1 MCCVSMLFR
10 VGSVGGVS
18 CSLPLL
24 LLRRGVEKADDAMVV
39 GCLIGEDS
47 RELIVLVVGTY
58 YASIEGIHKRE
69 RTSISELI
77 LNLFLSHLPGD
88 N

>member
-18 CSLPLL
+18 SLPLL
-24 LLRRGVEKADDAMVV
+24 LLRRRRGVEKADVAMVV

-47 RELIVLVVGTY
+47 RELIVLVVLIMPLIGR
-58 YASIEGIHKRE
+58 AHKR
-69 RTSISELI
+69 
-77 LNLFLSHLPGD
+77 
-88 N
+88 

>member
-47 RELIVLVVGTY
+47 RELIVLVVLIMPLLR
-58 YASIEGIHKRE
+58 AHKRE
-69 RTSISELI
+69 SDINE
-77 LNLFLSHLPGD
+77 
-88 N
+88 

>member
-47 RELIVLVVGTY
+47 RELIVLVV
-58 YASIEGIHKRE
+58 
-69 RTSISELI
+69 LI
-77 LNLFLSHLPGD
+77 MPLLRAYIRGKGHQLVN
-88 N
+88 

>member
-18 CSLPLL
+18 SLPLL
-24 LLRRGVEKADDAMVV
+24 LLLRRRRGVEKADVAMVV

-47 RELIVLVVGTY
+47 RELIVLVVLIMPLLR
-58 YASIEGIHKRE
+58 AHKRE
-69 RTSISELI
+69 SDINE
-77 LNLFLSHLPGD
+77 
-88 N
+88 